1 MKLVTGFTLVELM
14 IIIAIIGILAA
25 IAIPNYLTHVGRAQ
39 VVEGFMVSDS
49 LRSEVGLYLWEHKRF
64 PNADDVAVTGDI
76 GQQADTLNGKYVAT
90 NGVSIMADTGV
101 ITVNFDAGNIAGK
114 TLVMTPKINMANNQQ
129 VIQWVCSGTVNI
141 DKLPFGCQD

>member
-25 IAIPNYLTHVGRAQ
+25 IAIPNYLTQVGRAQ

-64 PNADDVAVTGDI
+64 PNAADVAVTGDI

>member
-14 IIIAIIGILAA
+14 IVIAIIGILAA
-25 IAIPNYLTHVGRAQ
+25 IAIPNYLTQVGRAQ

-64 PNADDVAVTGDI
+64 PNAADVAVTGDI

>member
-1 MKLVTGFTLVELM
+1 
-14 IIIAIIGILAA
+14 
-25 IAIPNYLTHVGRAQ
+25 
-39 VVEGFMVSDS
+39 MVSDS